1 MVRTNASVVWCSLRV
16 AYRSS
21 TCEAKSWSQ
30 MSGPKRSVEIPPTT
44 PAGAPRRAMPTAM
57 LRQEPPA
64 TGTLASRP
72 STDLTGR
79 KSIRASPQ
87 LSSIVLIFRIDTGGQ
102 SDPVHRIAAFAVQS
116 SHQSMDLSLGPVE
129 VGHSGRRRFAPATD
143 RRHRGHDLADRSVS
157 GAGDCTQHR
166 SSEQDRFLRL
176 WNCNGQA
183 RRIRHDLAD

>member
-64 TGTLASRP
+64 TGTTASRP

-79 KSIRASPQ
+79 KSIKASPQ
-87 LSSIVLIFRIDTGGQ
+87 LSSIVLIFRIGAGDRF
-102 SDPVHRIAAFAVQS
+102 DALHRVAAFPIQS
-116 SHQSMDLSLGPVE
+116 SHHSMDLSLGPVE
-129 VGHSGRRRFAPATD
+129 VGHSGRGRSTQPAD
-143 RRHRGHDLADRSVS
+143 RRHRGHCLADRSV
-157 GAGDCTQHR
+157 GVPCDGTQHGGP
-166 SSEQDRFLRL
+166 EQDR
-176 WNCNGQA
+176 
-183 RRIRHDLAD
+183 